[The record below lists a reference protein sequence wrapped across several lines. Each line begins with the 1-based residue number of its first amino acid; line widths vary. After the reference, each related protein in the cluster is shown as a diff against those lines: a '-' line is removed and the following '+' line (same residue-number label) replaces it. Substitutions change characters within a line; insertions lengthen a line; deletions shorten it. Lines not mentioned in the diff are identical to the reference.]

1 MANVAVAIASFNAGQ
16 VIVEIVRD
24 DATLAIK
31 RIQATNNSDYPCSIA
46 LRKANVLVREHI
58 VAAHSSSGRNLPA
71 GIAFVNVLDEGT
83 DADGN
88 PLGYNIS
95 LGDIEIHC
103 RWPA

>member
-1 MANVAVAIASFNAGQ
+1 MADVAVAIASFNDGQ
-16 VIVEIVRD
+16 VVVEIVRD
-24 DATLAIK
+24 DLAIK
-31 RIQATNNSDYPCSIA
+31 RIQATNNSDYPCAIA

-58 VAAHSSSGRNLPA
+58 VAAHSSSGRNFPA
-71 GIAFVNVLDEGT
+71 QIVFVDILDEGN

-95 LGDIEIHC
+95 LGDIEMRC

>member
-1 MANVAVAIASFNAGQ
+1 MADVVVAIGGFNDGQ

-24 DATLAIK
+24 DVSLAIK
-31 RIQATNNSDYPCSIA
+31 RIQATNNSDYPCAIA
-46 LRKANVLVREHI
+46 LRKMNILVREHI
-58 VAAHSSSGRNLPA
+58 VAAHSSRGRNLPA
-71 GIAFVNVLDEGT
+71 GIAFVNVLDEGN

-95 LGDIEIHC
+95 LGDIEIRC

>member
-1 MANVAVAIASFNAGQ
+1 MANVVDAIASFNDGQ
-16 VIVEIVRD
+16 VVVEIVRD
-24 DATLAIK
+24 DVSLAIK
-31 RIQATNNSDYPCSIA
+31 RIQAINNSEYPCAIG

-58 VAAHSSSGRNLPA
+58 VRAHSSGGRNLPA
-71 GIAFVNVLDEGT
+71 QIVFVNMLDEGN

-95 LGDIEIHC
+95 LGDIVIRC